1 MKCSVDVMDKNVT
14 NVLPLNTE
22 TPRWKISLV
31 KSAIYNFSDLCCFKR
46 RIIENFFV
54 SSLIMD
60 SISVEFNKKAESVIA
75 QE

>member
-1 MKCSVDVMDKNVT
+1 MKCSVDIVDKNVT
-14 NVLPLNTE
+14 NVPLNTE

-31 KSAIYNFSDLCCFKR
+31 KSAIYNLSDLCCFKR
-46 RIIENFFV
+46 RNIENFFV